1 MICVRFYGRCL
12 HPWDFL
18 GGGLEM
24 KNVDSNFSYKAS
36 CQESAGLLAIK
47 MSSLYSAFKAFFW
60 HNKEGNNS
68 AKSINMYVMNV
79 YVYEISSWIN
89 DRPKAKGNSEKV
101 PFCLLSESTI
111 CTNVSTNIFKKF
123 HSKYYPSTYKIQI
136 QVSLYQSNVLVPN
149 YLRNPKFESSK
160 MGMYY
165 SHNLKSDVLNLSV
178 NPVVSTTGF
187 TDKFNAPVFTR
198 YP

>member
-1 MICVRFYGRCL
+1 MYEHPKITHFQTDIHVWHWMRFSTQKFSHNMICVRFYGSCL

-60 HNKEGNNS
+60 HNKKVNVS
-68 AKSINMYVMNV
+68 AKSINMYEMNV
-79 YVYEISSWIN
+79 NVISSWIN

-101 PFCLLSESTI
+101 PFCILSESTI
-111 CTNVSTNIFKKF
+111 CTNVHINIFKKF
-123 HSKYYPSTYKIQI
+123 HSKSC
-136 QVSLYQSNVLVPN
+136 
-149 YLRNPKFESSK
+149 SSI
-160 MGMYY
+160 
-165 SHNLKSDVLNLSV
+165 LTEFKS
-178 NPVVSTTGF
+178 
-187 TDKFNAPVFTR
+187 R
-198 YP
+198 